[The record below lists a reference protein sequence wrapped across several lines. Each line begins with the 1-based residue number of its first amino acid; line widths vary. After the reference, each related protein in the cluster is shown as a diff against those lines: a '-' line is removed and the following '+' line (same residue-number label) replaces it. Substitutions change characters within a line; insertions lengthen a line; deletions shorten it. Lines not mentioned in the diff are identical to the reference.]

1 MKKNKKLIKNKK
13 TSKNIKQKN
22 NNKTA
27 KKHYFLKTI
36 LILIILI
43 LLCIIGYFIYGT
55 FKNGGGTQG
64 LVATAMG
71 QTKEEIENLEPFS
84 ALLLGSS
91 QNMTDTIM
99 IFKYNPQT
107 QQAYLISVPRD
118 TYTGY
123 NKANATASD
132 KINCL
137 YLNGGA
143 EKTLNAVN
151 KITGL
156 DLKYYIVVDTEALKA
171 LVDVIG
177 GVYFDVPIDMKYT
190 DKKQDL
196 YINLKAG
203 YQLLDGD
210 KAEQVLRFRHNQ
222 DGSSYDIEYGDN
234 DTGRMK
240 TQRNFLK
247 AVMSQ
252 TLRPTN
258 ILKIGDFIDIAQ
270 TYVKTNIPIDVM
282 KKYIAPAVNFNVDNL
297 ETGTIPGVNEKCNG
311 VWVFITNKYTVQ
323 TYLNEMSTK
332 LSGIDEISKEE
343 LKNINIEILNGSG
356 SSSSLAEVK
365 KLLTNAGFTVSKTG
379 KTNSTEKTS
388 IINQKDI
395 SENISLSIQALMEL
409 GEVSNSFSSE
419 SSVDIKIILG
429 KDYNN
434 KN

>member
-1 MKKNKKLIKNKK
+1 MKKNTKLKKENKK
-13 TSKNIKQKN
+13 KR
-22 NNKTA
+22 KT
-27 KKHYFLKTI
+27 KKHTFLRT
-36 LILIILI
+36 LLILI
-43 LLCIIGYFIYGT
+43 LLIILSIIGYFIYGT
-55 FKNGGGTQG
+55 VKNGGGTQG

-71 QTKEEIENLEPFS
+71 QTQEEIENLEPFS

-107 QQAYLISVPRD
+107 QQAYLISIPRD

-123 NKANATASD
+123 NKAYATASD

-137 YLNGGA
+137 YLNGKA

-151 KITGL
+151 RVTGL
-156 DLKYYIVVDTEALKA
+156 DLKYYVVVDTEALRA
-171 LVDVIG
+171 LVDAIG

-210 KAEQVLRFRHNQ
+210 KAEQVVRFRHNQ
-222 DGSSYDIEYGDN
+222 DGTSYDFEYGDN

-247 AVMSQ
+247 AVMKQ
-252 TLRPTN
+252 TLTPTN

-282 KKYIAPAVNFNVDNL
+282 KKYIAPAVKFNVDNL

-311 VWVFITNKYTVQ
+311 VWVFIANKYNTKV
-323 TYLNEMSTK
+323 YLNEMDTK

-343 LKNINIEILNGSG
+343 LSNIKIEILNGT
-356 SSSSLAEVK
+356 SSSTTLKEVK
-365 KLLTNAGFTVSKTG
+365 TILTDAGFTISKTG
-379 KTNSTEKTS
+379 STNSTAKTS
-388 IINQKDI
+388 IINKTEIDEKI
-395 SENISLSIQALMEL
+395 TTSIQALLEL
-409 GEVSNSFSSE
+409 GEVSKATSSE
-419 SSVDIKIILG
+419 ATVDLTIILG
-429 KDYNN
+429 KDFN
-434 KN
+434 K

>member
-1 MKKNKKLIKNKK
+1 MKKNTKLKKENKK
-13 TSKNIKQKN
+13 KR
-22 NNKTA
+22 KT
-27 KKHYFLKTI
+27 KKHTFLRT
-36 LILIILI
+36 LLILI
-43 LLCIIGYFIYGT
+43 LLIILSIIGYFIYGT
-55 FKNGGGTQG
+55 VKNGGGTQG

-71 QTKEEIENLEPFS
+71 QTQEEIENLEPFS
-84 ALLLGSS
+84 ALLIGSS

-107 QQAYLISVPRD
+107 QQAYLISIPRD

-123 NKANATASD
+123 NKAYATASD

-137 YLNGGA
+137 YLNGKA

-151 KITGL
+151 RVTGL
-156 DLKYYIVVDTEALKA
+156 DLKYYVVVDTEALRS
-171 LVDVIG
+171 LVDAIG

-210 KAEQVLRFRHNQ
+210 KAEQVVRFRHNQ
-222 DGSSYDIEYGDN
+222 DGTSYDFEYGDN

-247 AVMSQ
+247 AVMKQ
-252 TLRPTN
+252 TLTPTN

-282 KKYIAPAVNFNVDNL
+282 KKYIAPAVKFNVDNL

-311 VWVFITNKYTVQ
+311 VWVFIANKYNTKV
-323 TYLNEMSTK
+323 YLNEMDTK

-343 LKNINIEILNGSG
+343 LSNIKIEILNGT
-356 SSSSLAEVK
+356 SSSSTLKEVK
-365 KLLTNAGFTVSKTG
+365 TLLTDAGFTISKTSL
-379 KTNSTEKTS
+379 TNSTAKTS
-388 IINQKDI
+388 IINKTEI
-395 SENISLSIQALMEL
+395 SNNIITSIQALLEV
-409 GEVSNSFSSE
+409 GEVSKATSSE
-419 SSVDIKIILG
+419 SVTDITIILG
-429 KDYNN
+429 KDFN
-434 KN
+434 K